1 MRQGSA
7 GRSRRVWI
15 PGTCLAALLTVF
27 ALTSATQSGWAAGA
41 LTNTTDSAVTGA
53 LAFQHVGTAT
63 CSAGPAA
70 SSTTSCSGT
79 VVPTS
84 ATSAAGAVTGTDLIT
99 ANGTIAAARLTQS
112 VQAPSCA
119 PVQLA
124 NAKTATAPM
133 LARYSTAF
141 QQTDKWATTSAVGLS
156 GSAYAAGVST
166 FSSAAPV
173 SLGVWFKVANGYA
186 NGGGLIS
193 LGASPSNVLSAAPP
207 VAVWMTST
215 GRISM
220 YVKGNGATSSTTTT
234 TAAYNNGSWHLAV
247 LSVPTGSSAAPALYV
262 DGTTSSGNAINAG
275 TGGTGYWH
283 LGWVDTTGLAG
294 APGSASLTGTLS
306 GAFVTNSAVTSANVT
321 TLNGAASA
329 AAYKTSVLALA
340 SIQHLWMLD
349 DNGTTTYTGTMPT
362 GMAAPCGQVDIAFSF
377 TNPAASIAAQT
388 LAAFA
393 NGSANT
399 VAAPGPGI
407 TQTMTVSLL
416 RHTGYN
422 TDISGLRLYAP
433 LTVNEKVSASSTW
446 SLSFIWTGAQ
456 AVFLA

>member
-1 MRQGSA
+1 
-7 GRSRRVWI
+7 VWL

-27 ALTSATQSGWAAGA
+27 ALTSVSQSGWAAGVV
-41 LTNTTDSAVTGA
+41 TNTTDSAVTGA

-70 SSTTSCSGT
+70 SSTTTCSGT
-79 VVPTS
+79 VVPAS
-84 ATSAAGAVTGTDLIT
+84 ATSGAGAVTGTDLIT
-99 ANGTIAAARLTQS
+99 DNGTVAAAKLTQT

-124 NAKTATAPM
+124 NAKTTTAPM

-141 QQTDKWATTSAVGLS
+141 QQTDKWGTTSAVGLS
-156 GSAYAAGVST
+156 GSAYATGVST

-173 SLGVWFKVANGYA
+173 SLGVWFKVANGYSS
-186 NGGGLIS
+186 GGGLIT
-193 LGASPSNVLSAAPP
+193 LDASASNALSGAPP

-215 GRISM
+215 GKISM
-220 YVKGNGATSSTTTT
+220 YVKGNAATASTTTT
-234 TAAYNNGSWHLAV
+234 AGVYNNGAWHLAV
-247 LSVPTGSSAAPALYV
+247 LSVPTGASVAPALYV
-262 DGTTSSGNAINAG
+262 DGTTSSGNSINAG

-294 APGSASLTGTLS
+294 APSSASLSGTLS
-306 GAFVTNSAVTSANVT
+306 GAFVTSSAVTSGNVT
-321 TLNGAASA
+321 TLNAAASA

-340 SIQHLWMLD
+340 GIQHLWTLD
-349 DNGTTTYTGTMPT
+349 DSGTTTYTGTMPA
-362 GMAAPCGQVDIAFSF
+362 GMAAPCGQVDIALSF
-377 TNPAASIAAQT
+377 TNPAASIAVQT

-393 NGSANT
+393 NGSPTT
-399 VAAPGPGI
+399 VAAPGPGV
-407 TQTMTVSLL
+407 TQTMTVSLT
-416 RHTGYN
+416 RHAGYS

-433 LTVNEKVSASSTW
+433 LTVTEKVSGSSTW
-446 SLSFIWTGAQ
+446 SLSFTWTGAQ

>member
-1 MRQGSA
+1 
-7 GRSRRVWI
+7 VWL

-27 ALTSATQSGWAAGA
+27 ALTSVTQSGWASGV
-41 LTNTTDSAVTGA
+41 LTNTTDSAVTGT

-84 ATSAAGAVTGTDLIT
+84 ATSGAGAVTGTDLIT
-99 ANGTIAAARLTQS
+99 ANGTIAAARLTQT

-141 QQTDKWATTSAVGLS
+141 QQTDKWGTTSAVGLS

-186 NGGGLIS
+186 SGGGLIT
-193 LGASPSNVLSAAPP
+193 LDTSPSNALSGAPP
-207 VAVWMTST
+207 VAVWMTSA
-215 GRISM
+215 GKISM
-220 YVKGNGATSSTTTT
+220 YVKGNAGTSSTTTS
-234 TAAYNNGSWHLAV
+234 ASAYNNGSWHLAV
-247 LSVPTGSSAAPALYV
+247 LSVATGTSTPTLYV
-262 DGTTSSGNAINAG
+262 DGVSSSGNSINAG

-283 LGWVDTTGLAG
+283 LGWVDTTGLPG
-294 APGSASLTGTLS
+294 APASASLAGTLS
-306 GAFVTNSAVTSANVT
+306 GAFVTSSAVTSGNVT
-321 TLNGAASA
+321 TLNGAATA

-340 SIQHLWMLD
+340 SITHLWMLD
-349 DNGTTTYTGTMPT
+349 DTGTTTYTGTMPA
-362 GMAAPCGQVDIAFSF
+362 GMSTPCGQVDIAFSF
-377 TNPAASIAAQT
+377 TNPAASIAVQT

-393 NGSANT
+393 NGSAST
-399 VAAPGPGI
+399 VAAPDPGT
-407 TQTMTVSLL
+407 TQTMTVSLT
-416 RHTGYN
+416 RHAGYS

-433 LTVNEKVSASSTW
+433 LTINEKVSASSTW
-446 SLSFIWTGAQ
+446 SLSFTWTGAQ

>member
-1 MRQGSA
+1 
-7 GRSRRVWI
+7 VWL
-15 PGTCLAALLTVF
+15 PGTSLAALLTVF
-27 ALTSATQSGWAAGA
+27 ALTSVTQSGWATGV

-84 ATSAAGAVTGTDLIT
+84 STSAAGAVTGTDLIT
-99 ANGTIAAARLTQS
+99 ATGTIAAAQLTQS

-119 PVQLA
+119 PVQFA
-124 NAKTATAPM
+124 NAKTATAPL

-141 QQTDKWATTSAVGLS
+141 QQTDKWGTTSAVGLS

-173 SLGVWFKVANGYA
+173 SLGIWFKVTNGYA
-186 NGGGLIS
+186 SGGGLIS
-193 LGASPSNVLSAAPP
+193 LDTSPANVLSGTPS
-207 VAVWMTST
+207 VAVWMTSA
-215 GRISM
+215 GKISM
-220 YVKGNGATSSTTTT
+220 YVKGNSGTSSTTTS
-234 TAAYNNGSWHLAV
+234 AGAYNNGSWHLAV
-247 LSVPTGSSAAPALYV
+247 LSVTTGTATPTLYV
-262 DGTTSSGNAINAG
+262 DGVSSSGGSINAG

-306 GAFVTNSAVTSANVT
+306 GAFETSSAVTSANVT
-321 TLNGAASA
+321 TLNGAATA
-329 AAYKTSVLALA
+329 AAYKTAVLALVG
-340 SIQHLWMLD
+340 IQHLWMLD
-349 DNGTTTYTGTMPT
+349 DNGTTTYSGTMPAT
-362 GMAAPCGQVDIAFSF
+362 MTAPCGQVDISFSF
-377 TNPAASIAAQT
+377 TNPAASIAVQT

-393 NGSANT
+393 NGSAST
-399 VAAPGPGI
+399 VAAPGPGV
-407 TQTMTVSLL
+407 TQTMTVSLS

-422 TDISGLRLYAP
+422 TDVSGLRLYAP
-433 LTVNEKVSASSTW
+433 LTMTEKVSTSGTW
-446 SLSFIWTGAQ
+446 SLSFTWSGAQ